1 MELSHEI
8 EAGLHKNHKTVQK
21 VFWLDYR
28 GTLAHSSSD
37 CDIQEPAHL
46 SYVFSFRECREMG
59 TWCLVY
65 ILVLMIASTGPKVN
79 SYQTDTYKVT

>member
-46 SYVFSFRECREMG
+46 SYVF
-59 TWCLVY
+59 CLESAEKWVPGALY
-65 ILVLMIASTGPKVN
+65 TFL
-79 SYQTDTYKVT
+79 Y

>member
-37 CDIQEPAHL
+37 CDTFPT
-46 SYVFSFRECREMG
+46 FFRLESAEKWVPG
-59 TWCLVY
+59 ALYTFLY
-65 ILVLMIASTGPKVN
+65 
-79 SYQTDTYKVT
+79 